1 MCNYLTLILNVHRKK
16 TMNQR
21 LIICDLVI
29 CSPYRKKVLPTP
41 PHTEEN
47 LFLLLGT
54 IFWKLYSYNKK
65 GWQNYVKC
73 YFTSWERLSIEKLNR
88 KLAAKNS
95 SFQVQIRDVHVV
107 YRQLKWFL
115 IRSQSHENDISL
127 FAKKWCFKKNIS
139 NFVSGEVWT
148 CKKLYKY
155 LIFQIVQ
162 NFWLIITIWHIFS
175 AEASCCHKMKL
186 FRNSIRN
193 APYIVPDFIELFIA
207 KDLDIRNGKYCSYI

>member
-1 MCNYLTLILNVHRKK
+1 MWPSYMFPLQEKGSSHPT
-16 TMNQR
+16 
-21 LIICDLVI
+21 
-29 CSPYRKKVLPTP
+29 PYRGKSLFAPGHHFLET
-41 PHTEEN
+41 
-47 LFLLLGT
+47 LFLQQKGMT
-54 IFWKLYSYNKK
+54 KLCKM
-65 GWQNYVKC
+65 
-73 YFTSWERLSIEKLNR
+73 SIEKLNR

-139 NFVSGEVWT
+139 NFASGEVWT

-175 AEASCCHKMKL
+175 AEASCCHKMKF

>member
-148 CKKLYKY
+148 
-155 LIFQIVQ
+155 
-162 NFWLIITIWHIFS
+162 
-175 AEASCCHKMKL
+175 
-186 FRNSIRN
+186 
-193 APYIVPDFIELFIA
+193 
-207 KDLDIRNGKYCSYI
+207 